1 MEEVKAQKNRKW
13 RKIPAIIAG
22 SIVGLIL
29 VILIAIPMVLTSERL
44 TGWVRDY
51 GSEYLINGR
60 VDVSKVD
67 LSVWSTFPHAVVEI
81 DTLNVKNLS
90 VPEEFQTV
98 VACDR
103 IEGRLN
109 LAALLIG
116 RISIAYALLD
126 RPRATLWFGPDST
139 QSSLNFLPPS
149 EPKPENN
156 EPLSLPDIRINRF
169 IIGGDARFRYVSDRD
184 STDAAIILRQTA
196 LYGRDAIPE
205 YTLNLDGRFKLPAAL
220 LLVDSLRFAADG
232 AIGWHPSE
240 PLAVELADFSLAV
253 DSIETMTSLKA
264 DFSDG
269 LRLNALKF
277 QLLPMSLQRVAALL
291 PDLPE
296 IETPALA
303 IARAELLKPYVYNP
317 DTLLMPELRAE
328 LLIGDA
334 PVNIPDY
341 FLSLTNLGLELKAAI
356 SDRGLDASTVE
367 LKRLNVKFPAS
378 DFTVTGNVTNIAT
391 DPLID
396 GCLRGDLN
404 FSNLNPRL
412 WTLLGMR
419 LRGSL
424 NADIDINTALSGLSV
439 EGFHKARLRG
449 DAKLT
454 DFVAIM
460 PADTLA
466 AGARSAHMRFGS
478 AAGFH
483 GIDSLLM
490 ASLKVDTAWTAMPGM
505 KVGIK
510 DLSLA
515 AGVKNFDT
523 LGDSTTVTPMSG
535 KLTVKALTYT
545 DADSTRARVRNL
557 EGSLSL
563 QRFKGNTRAP
573 LIGARL
579 QIKRLG
585 LGSGP
590 TLTSLAGIEIAAE
603 AHSQPKTKRTGRRP
617 LSRADSVRR
626 NARRDS
632 MLLAESQYESLDLGV
647 DRSMVRMLKRW
658 NISGHVK
665 ARRGGVFTPLF
676 PLRLRM
682 SNLDL
687 GFAADSINL
696 RSLKL
701 KVGRSDLSA
710 TGSIT
715 NIQKALGRRHSSSPL
730 GLNLNLE
737 ADTINVNQLTQAA
750 FRGAAYAAKT
760 DSLGANAVSLD
771 LDAETIEA
779 DTTSEDMM
787 AIVVPMNVDAT
798 VNVSAKNII
807 YSTVELNDFHG
818 KILVANGAANLSDLH
833 ASSPIGSV
841 DLNMLYYAPTLSDV
855 SFGLGLDLRRFNI
868 GRVTEILPTLDTIM
882 PILNTLG
889 GIIDVGI
896 SATTPVDSMLNI
908 DIPNLRALVQL
919 SGDSLRVLDEK
930 TFKTISKWLFF
941 HDKKKN
947 LIDHMDV
954 KLTVEEN
961 QLSLYPF
968 MFDFDRYRIG
978 VMGHNDM
985 DMNLDYHVSILRSPI
1000 PFKFGVN
1007 VKGNVDKMKIRLGRA
1022 RFRENMAAETSALA
1036 DTVRLNLAREISN
1049 VFKRGANAARLG
1061 PLDVQRPEQLPEI
1074 DEAADTLSLDEINLL
1089 TPVEEQPD
1097 SIDAEKSYR

>member
-1 MEEVKAQKNRKW
+1 MEEVKAQQNRKW
-13 RKIPAIIAG
+13 WKIPAIVAG
-22 SIVGLIL
+22 SIIGLIL

-60 VDVSKVD
+60 VDVSRVD

-81 DTLNVKNLS
+81 DTLKVENLS

-116 RISIAYALLD
+116 RISIANALLD

-149 EPKPENN
+149 EPEKENN

-205 YTLNLDGRFKLPAAL
+205 YALNLDGRFKLPEAL
-220 LLVDSLRFAADG
+220 LAVDSLRFAADG

-240 PLAVELADFSLAV
+240 PLAVELADFSIAV

-269 LRLNALKF
+269 IRLDALKF
-277 QLLPMSLQRVAALL
+277 QLLPMSLQRVASLL
-291 PDLPE
+291 PDMPE

-303 IARAELLKPYVYNP
+303 IARAELQKPYVYNP

-341 FLSLTNLGLELKAAI
+341 FLRLTNLGLELKAYI

-378 DFTVTGNVTNIAT
+378 DFTVTGKVTNIET
-391 DPLID
+391 DPIID
-396 GCLRGDLN
+396 GCVRGDLN

-419 LRGSL
+419 LRGSM
-424 NADIDINTALSGLSV
+424 NADIDINTSLSGLSV
-439 EGFHKARLRG
+439 EGFHKTRLHG

-466 AGARSAHMRFGS
+466 AGARSAHLRFGS

-515 AGVKNFDT
+515 AGVKDLDT
-523 LGDSTTVTPMSG
+523 LGDSTTVTPMGG
-535 KLTVKALTYT
+535 KLTVKTLTYT

-563 QRFKGNTRAP
+563 RRFKGNTRAP

-603 AHSQPKTKRTGRRP
+603 AHNQPGAKRPRRVLTP
-617 LSRADSVRR
+617 ADSARR
-626 NARRDS
+626 AARRDS
-632 MLLAESQYESLDLGV
+632 ILLAESQYESLDLGV
-647 DRSMVRMLKRW
+647 DRSMVKMLKRW

-682 SNLDL
+682 NNLDL
-687 GFAADSINL
+687 GIAADSLNL

-730 GLNLNLE
+730 VLNLNLE

-750 FRGAAYAAKT
+750 FRGAAYATKT
-760 DSLGANAVSLD
+760 DSLGTGAVSLD
-771 LDAETIEA
+771 LDAEAIEA
-779 DTTSEDMM
+779 DTTSEEMM
-787 AIVVPMNVDAT
+787 AIVIPMNVDAT
-798 VNVSAKNII
+798 VNVNAKNII

-889 GIIDVGI
+889 GIINVGI

-954 KLTVEEN
+954 KLTVEDN

-968 MFDFDRYRIG
+968 MFDFDRYRLG

-985 DMNLDYHVSILRSPI
+985 DMNLDYHISILKSPI

-1036 DTVRLNLAREISN
+1036 DTVRLNLAREINN

-1074 DEAADTLSLDEINLL
+1074 DEAADTLTLDEINLL
-1089 TPVEEQPD
+1089 PPSEEQTD